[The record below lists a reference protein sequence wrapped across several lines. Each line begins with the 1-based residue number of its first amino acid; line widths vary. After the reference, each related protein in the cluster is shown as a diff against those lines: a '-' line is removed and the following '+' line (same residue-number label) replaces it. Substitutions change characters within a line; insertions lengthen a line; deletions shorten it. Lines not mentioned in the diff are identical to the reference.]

1 MRRTMVIG
9 AVLLAILAAV
19 GIGVGA
25 YNVGVSEGLQQGG
38 DAAQV
43 VRVVGPG
50 YGAGFGYFPFG
61 FILFPLFVIGIFL
74 LLRGAF
80 WRGRWGGRGWGPGGY
95 GPGGYRGPWGPGGP
109 QRFEEWHRRQ
119 HEQRPEQ
126 ADTGGDP
133 PGVA

>member
-9 AVLLAILAAV
+9 LVLIAILAAV

-25 YNVGVSEGLQQGG
+25 YNAGVAEGLQQDG
-38 DAAQV
+38 QV

-50 YGAGFGYFPFG
+50 YGPGFGFPFG
-61 FILFPLFVIGIFL
+61 LILFPLFVVGIVL

-80 WRGRWGGRGWGPGGY
+80 WRGRWGGRGYGPWGPGR
-95 GPGGYRGPWGPGGP
+95 PGPWGPGGP

-119 HEQRPEQ
+119 HEQPTDR
-126 ADTGGDP
+126 AGGDEP
-133 PGVA
+133 TGT